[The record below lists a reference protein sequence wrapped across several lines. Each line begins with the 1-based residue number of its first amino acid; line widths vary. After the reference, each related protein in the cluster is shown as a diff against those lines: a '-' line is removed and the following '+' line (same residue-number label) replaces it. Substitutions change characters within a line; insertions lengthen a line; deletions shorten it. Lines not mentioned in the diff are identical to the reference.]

1 VLAYRAMSPERL
13 RNLLERVRAGALGV
27 DDALGEL
34 EILPFEDLDYA
45 RVDHHRRLRQ
55 GVPEVIFGE
64 GKTAEQISGIAERLL
79 GAGQSVLVTR
89 LLAEVA
95 PKVLAAVPE
104 LRHNAVARTA
114 VALREPAPRLEGSP
128 VVVVT
133 AGTSDL
139 PVAEEALVT
148 LECIGIPAE
157 RLVDV
162 GVAGLHRLLAALPQL
177 RRARAV
183 IVIAGMEGALPSVV
197 GGLVAAP
204 IVAVPTSNGYGAA
217 LGGLTALFGMLT
229 SCAAGVTVVNI
240 DNGFGAAMAVA
251 RLIQSERAKERA

>member
-1 VLAYRAMSPERL
+1 MSPERL
-13 RNLLERVRAGALGV
+13 RNLLERVRSGQLGV
-27 DDALGEL
+27 EDALGEL
-34 EILPFEDLDYA
+34 EILPFEDIDYA

-55 GVPEVIFGE
+55 GLPEVIFGE
-64 GKTAEQISGIAERLL
+64 GKTAEQIVGIAQRLL
-79 GAGQSVLVTR
+79 AAGHGVLVTR
-89 LLAEVA
+89 LSADAA
-95 PKVLAAVPE
+95 PKLLGEVPE
-104 LRHNAVARTA
+104 LRHNPVARTA
-114 VALREPAPRLEGSP
+114 AAVRDPSSRLEGPP

-148 LECIGIPAE
+148 LECAGIPSE
-157 RLVDV
+157 RVVDV
-162 GVAGLHRLLAALPQL
+162 GVAGLHRLLEAVPRL

-197 GGLVAAP
+197 GGLVATP
-204 IVAVPTSNGYGAA
+204 IFAVPTSNGYGAA

-240 DNGFGAAMAVA
+240 DNGFGAAMAAV
-251 RLIQSERAKERA
+251 RMIQSERLKERA